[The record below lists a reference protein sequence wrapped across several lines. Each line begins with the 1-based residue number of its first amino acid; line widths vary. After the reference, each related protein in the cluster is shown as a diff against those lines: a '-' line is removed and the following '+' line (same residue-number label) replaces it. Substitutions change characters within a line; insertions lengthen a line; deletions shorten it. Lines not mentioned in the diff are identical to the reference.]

1 MGLPEAM
8 GLLLG
13 ELRLQG
19 LGQSE
24 TPSCISGLMLCSGD
38 LRQALGNVP
47 EMLAGCA
54 LSIGENQIGGFYI
67 WCSLVF
73 IRYFESLSLYL
84 KSLWDSLVAASIHQL
99 RG

>member
-1 MGLPEAM
+1 MRLPEAM

-19 LGQSE
+19 LGQLE
-24 TPSCISGLMLCSGD
+24 TPSCISGLMLCNGD

-54 LSIGENQIGGFYI
+54 LSIRENQLGGLYI
-67 WCSLVF
+67 CCSLVS
-73 IRYFESLSLYL
+73 IRYFDSLLFLYL
-84 KSLWDSLVAASIHQL
+84 KSL
-99 RG
+99 